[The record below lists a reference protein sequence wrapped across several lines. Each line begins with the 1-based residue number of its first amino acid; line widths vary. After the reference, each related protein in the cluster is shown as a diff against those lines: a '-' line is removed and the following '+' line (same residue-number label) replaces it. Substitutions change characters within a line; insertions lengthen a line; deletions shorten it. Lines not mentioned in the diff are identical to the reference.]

1 MTSVFDD
8 DLTTFDADDLDMSG
22 QPGQRSY
29 NPSSGTAV
37 ADISNAQLIDS
48 RLMSAMSIGQ
58 YSRLTEVNPDIS
70 QILWDYASDLSLA
83 NEDFFNQILDLHE
96 INGMSQFVDDFKT
109 IDNANLEASNRFC
122 RKGLF

>member
-29 NPSSGTAV
+29 NPSSGTSV
-37 ADISNAQLIDS
+37 QDISNAQLIDS

-58 YSRLTEVNPDIS
+58 YSRLTEVNPDMS
-70 QILWDYASDLSLA
+70 QILWDYASDLSLT

-96 INGMSQFVDDFKT
+96 INGMSQFVDEFRKDAVGSNT
-109 IDNANLEASNRFC
+109 TNA
-122 RKGLF
+122 